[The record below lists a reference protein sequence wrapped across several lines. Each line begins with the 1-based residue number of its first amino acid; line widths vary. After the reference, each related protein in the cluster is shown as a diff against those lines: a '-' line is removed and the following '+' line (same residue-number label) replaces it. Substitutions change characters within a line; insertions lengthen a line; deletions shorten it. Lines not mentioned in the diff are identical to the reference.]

1 MSLCGRF
8 SGQSLY
14 FSSHSVWFSS
24 WLSRLRRNMSFCGRR
39 DNGPLYR
46 SGIPRIP
53 NGLIDRKPR
62 AYKPHAISL
71 GPLHFGPSQF
81 SDSHFE
87 DHVKKKEQLLLDRFS
102 YGVSHLNTLVA
113 SITSKDNLRIRQW
126 YGIRDSETFL
136 EPQKL
141 GRMMALDG
149 IFLLKFLR
157 EISLLD
163 YEGSTS
169 SFREQGYALTN
180 QEVLEDILKLQNQ
193 IPLFTLKTIIQWEEQ
208 KEGEEKEMPPGII
221 PEARRGTKQD
231 LDIILKEAWHRLSPF
246 VQVEPRIFPGEDAHI
261 LGFVYENILGQ
272 GTDLTQYG
280 GGGNKKQRLPER
292 AGLLD
297 KKGVKFAAC
306 AGPLHKIRFDRIK
319 GTLHLPTIEINE
331 GTDAVMRNLMVFE
344 LFGCK
349 GQAKPMK
356 CYVELM
362 DQLINTAE
370 DVEVLSRSGIV
381 NHHLGSDQEVAD
393 IWNKM
398 RKGHDPNGKYG
409 PIDSAINEVINFNR
423 SYRRIWRSEKMKIFL
438 VITNI
443 LQLLANYF
451 AIPLPLD
458 ILQTILQLLHH

>member
-1 MSLCGRF
+1 
-8 SGQSLY
+8 
-14 FSSHSVWFSS
+14 
-24 WLSRLRRNMSFCGRR
+24 MSFCGRR
-39 DNGPLYR
+39 DNGDDLKVIPLYR
-46 SGIPRIP
+46 FGIPRIP
-53 NGLIDRKPR
+53 NGLIVRKPR

-87 DHVKKKEQLLLDRFS
+87 DYVKKKEQLLLDRFS

-113 SITSKDNLRIRQW
+113 SITSKNNLSIRKWYRIPK
-126 YGIRDSETFL
+126 SETFL

-149 IFLLKFLR
+149 MFLLKFLR
-157 EISLLD
+157 EISPSD

-169 SFREQGYALTN
+169 SFREQGHALTN

-193 IPLFTLKTIIQWEEQ
+193 IPLFALKMIIQWEEQ
-208 KEGEEKEMPPGII
+208 KEGEEKETLPQDII

-231 LDIILKEAWHRLSPF
+231 LDIILKGAWHSLSPF
-246 VQVEPRIFPGEDAHI
+246 VGEEPRIFPGENAHI
-261 LGFVYENILGQ
+261 LGFVYENILGE
-272 GTDLTQYG
+272 GKDLTQYK

-297 KKGVKFAAC
+297 KKGVKFAAY
-306 AGPLHKIRFDRIK
+306 AGPLHEIRFDRNT
-319 GTLHLPTIEINE
+319 GTFHLPTIEINE
-331 GTDAVMRNLMVFE
+331 RTDAVMRNLMAFE
-344 LFGCK
+344 LFGCQ

-356 CYVELM
+356 CYVKLM

-409 PIDSAINEVINFNR
+409 PIDSAINEVINFYG
-423 SYRRIWRSEKMKIFL
+423 SYRIWFSEGVKFFFSKPWKIVSLFAGCIF
-438 VITNI
+438 VIT
-443 LQLLANYF
+443 
-451 AIPLPLD
+451 AIV
-458 ILQTILQLLHH
+458 QLLHH

>member
-1 MSLCGRF
+1 MLRRNMCLCGR
-8 SGQSLY
+8 
-14 FSSHSVWFSS
+14 FSS
-24 WLSRLRRNMSFCGRR
+24 WLSRLRRNMSPCGRR
-39 DNGPLYR
+39 DNGDDLKVIPSYKYT
-46 SGIPRIP
+46 SGIHQIP
-53 NGLIDRKPR
+53 PDLIRRKPK

-71 GPLHFGPSQF
+71 GLFHFDPSQF

-113 SITSKDNLRIRQW
+113 SITSKDNPSIRQW
-126 YGIRDSETFL
+126 YGIPNSETFQ

-141 GRMMALDG
+141 GQMMALDG
-149 IFLLKFLR
+149 IFLLEFLR
-157 EISLLD
+157 EISLSD
-163 YEGSTS
+163 YERSTS
-169 SFREQGYALTN
+169 SFLEQRHALTN

-193 IPLFTLKTIIQWEEQ
+193 IPLFVLKMIIQWEEQ
-208 KEGEEKEMPPGII
+208 KEGEEKETPPDII

-246 VQVEPRIFPGEDAHI
+246 VRVEPRIFPGENAHI
-261 LGFVYENILGQ
+261 LRFVYENILGE
-272 GTDLTQYG
+272 GKDLTQYKG
-280 GGGNKKQRLPER
+280 EGNEKQKLPGR

-297 KKGVKFAAC
+297 KKGVRFAAYH
-306 AGPLHKIRFDRIK
+306 GPLHRIRFDR

-331 GTDAVMRNLMVFE
+331 GTDAVVRNLMAFE

-370 DVEVLSRSGIV
+370 DVEVLSTSGIV

-423 SYRRIWRSEKMKIFL
+423 SYRRIWRSEGLKIFL

-443 LQLLANYF
+443 LQVLLDYF
-451 AIPLPLD
+451 AIPLPLN
-458 ILQTILQLLHH
+458 ILQTILQLLLH